1 MLNVDNYPGSGTFL
15 GRILRLPLSLVP
27 KTAVVPIL
35 QGPLR
40 GKRWIAGSGIHRL
53 WLGSYEPFKMAL
65 AAELT
70 RPAMVVFDIG
80 ANVGIYTLLF
90 SDRVGPAGRVVAFE
104 PAPRN
109 VAYLGKHLA
118 LNGASN
124 VEIVDAAVSD
134 AVGRSSFD
142 DTADSC
148 AGRLESTGALLVRTT
163 TIDHFVQGSGLH
175 PSLIKI
181 DVEGAEGDVLHGALK
196 TLNELRPTILLAT
209 HSHAIKRTCTAI
221 LAACHYDIQQ
231 LERGESVTQSDELI
245 AKPKARAHLSD
256 PSHPS

>member
-1 MLNVDNYPGSGTFL
+1 MLNVEHYPGSGTFL
-15 GRILRLPLSLVP
+15 GRVLRLPLSLIP
-27 KTAVVPIL
+27 KSAIVPIL

-53 WLGSYEPFKMAL
+53 WLGSYEPFKMTL

-70 RPAMVVFDIG
+70 RPATVVFDIG

-90 SDRVGPAGRVVAFE
+90 ADRVGPAGRVVAFE

-109 VAYLGKHLA
+109 VAYLRKHLA
-118 LNGASN
+118 LNSVSN

-134 AVGRSSFD
+134 AVGSSSFD

-148 AGRLESTGALLVRTT
+148 AGRLESTGALRVRTT

-196 TLNELRPTILLAT
+196 TLNELRPTILIAT
-209 HSHAIKRTCTAI
+209 HSHAVKRTCTDI
-221 LAACHYDIQQ
+221 LVAYGYDIQQ
-231 LERGESVTQSDELI
+231 LENGGSATESDELI
-245 AKPKARAHLSD
+245 AQARPRVNHSD
-256 PSHPS
+256 PSHPL

>member
-1 MLNVDNYPGSGTFL
+1 MLNVEHYPGNGTFL

-53 WLGSYEPFKMAL
+53 WLGCYEPFKMAL

-70 RPAMVVFDIG
+70 RPATVVFDVG

-90 SDRVGPAGRVVAFE
+90 GDRVGPAGRVVAFE

-109 VAYLGKHLA
+109 VEYLRKHLA
-118 LNGASN
+118 LNGTSN
-124 VEIVDAAVSD
+124 VEIVEAAVSN

-163 TIDHFVQGSGLH
+163 TIDHFVQDSGLH

-181 DVEGAEGDVLHGALK
+181 DVEGAEGDVLRGALK
-196 TLNELRPTILLAT
+196 TLNQGRPTILLAT
-209 HSHAIKRTCTAI
+209 HSHAVKRTCTDI
-221 LAACHYDIQQ
+221 LVACGYDIQE
-231 LERGESVTQSDELI
+231 LENGGSVTESDELI
-245 AKPKARAHLSD
+245 AHARPRANRSD
-256 PSHPS
+256 PSRPL